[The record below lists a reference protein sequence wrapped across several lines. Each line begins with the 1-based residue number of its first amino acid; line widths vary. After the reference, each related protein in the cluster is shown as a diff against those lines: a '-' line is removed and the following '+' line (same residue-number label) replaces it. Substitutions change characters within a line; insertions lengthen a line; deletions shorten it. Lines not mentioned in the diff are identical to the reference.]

1 MICYLDILVEDPW
14 MASGVI
20 NHLCIIPLSPSRRI
34 GSEEIIITLLTLM
47 AADIQKAV
55 AQEEH
60 PLVNTSHNAR
70 MKNLQHTH
78 PYTFAALRRTE
89 SQKAEMEATVT
100 QRKLAEALNPP
111 TGHTR

>member
-1 MICYLDILVEDPW
+1 MGSYYNNGPRAHTPSHI
-14 MASGVI
+14 ASG
-20 NHLCIIPLSPSRRI
+20 I
-34 GSEEIIITLLTLM
+34 GKSSIFR
-47 AADIQKAV
+47 AADCIQRAV

-60 PLVNTSHNAR
+60 PPVNTSHNAR